1 MTAVLPI
8 RPGEVT
14 PDVPRVPRGA
24 RRPSMTTVIALVALA
39 LLGYLVLSPL
49 VYLVWRGLT
58 TGDGLTFANIG
69 AAYSVS
75 GSAEMVG
82 NSFAFAFGS
91 ATVSTLSGTALAFF
105 CVRTNAPMKPLLYA
119 ASLIPLIVPGI
130 LFTISWVFLLSD
142 DIGLINVFLRSI
154 GLDLLTVD
162 AFSLPGMILI
172 DGMHQAPLVFLLMFA
187 AFRATDPAL
196 EESSLMSG
204 ATVPQTLRRVTIPLV
219 RPALAG
225 AVLISVVRGLE
236 SFETPAVLGIPSDT
250 WVFTSRIFQALGTYP
265 VRYDIASIYSITLL
279 LLTVAGLLFV
289 QRINRRGERYQ
300 TISGKGFRPRPMDLG
315 AWRWPVSLLFTA
327 YFLVVVILPLAM
339 LAWMSVMPFYRAPS
353 LAALESVS
361 LDNYGRIFTMPGV
374 VSAFKNSTILAVGS
388 ASAVML
394 FMSVVAWLSLKSS
407 FRGRRFFDTLA
418 SVPLALPGLVLGLA
432 LIFVYLRSPLAD
444 LRDVCSS
451 CFIAYVTRY
460 MPYGLR
466 YATTSMAQIHSEL
479 EESAP
484 DVAARRWWHDVPP
497 HRPAAAQAGLLAGWV
512 YVMIVS
518 IRELSSSIL
527 LYSPGTEVLSIVI
540 WELWENGENVELS
553 ALGVVHGR
561 RAHGHGGHRVQAR
574 QPRSASRTP
583 DARDRQGAARM
594 LQVQDLC
601 KAFRDESKSGRVYA
615 VDDVELH
622 GRGGPVLHAA
632 RPQRLRQDDD
642 AALDRRPGEPGRR
655 RDRRSATGSLFSGAG
670 QGRRSAPT
678 SATSA
683 WCSSPTPSGRT

>member
-1 MTAVLPI
+1 MTALLQ
-8 RPGEVT
+8 RPGEVV
-14 PDVPRVPRGA
+14 PDVPRPTRA
-24 RRPSMTTVIALVALA
+24 SRLRPSMTLVIAAVALV

-58 TGDGLTFANIG
+58 TGEGLSPANIG

-91 ATVSTLSGTALAFF
+91 AAVSTISGTALAFF

-130 LFTISWVFLLSD
+130 LFTISWVFLLSG
-142 DIGLINVFLRSI
+142 DIGLINVFLRGI
-154 GLDLLTVD
+154 GLGFLQVE
-162 AFSLPGMILI
+162 AFSLAGMILI

-279 LLTVAGLLFV
+279 MLTVAGLLFV
-289 QRINRRGERYQ
+289 QWINRRGERYQ

-315 AWRWPVSLLFTA
+315 AWRWPVSLLFSL

-339 LAWMSVMPFYRAPS
+339 LAWMSLLPFYQSPS
-353 LAALESVS
+353 LAALGSVS

-374 VSAFKNSTILAVGS
+374 VSSFKNSTILAVGS

-394 FMSVVAWLSLKSS
+394 FMSVVAWLSLKSN

-418 SVPLALPGLVLGLA
+418 SVPLALPGLVLGVA
-432 LIFVYLRSPLAD
+432 LIFIYLRSPLPVYGT
-444 LRDVCSS
+444 LFIL
-451 CFIAYVTRY
+451 FIAYITRY
-460 MPYGLR
+460 MPYGMR
-466 YATTSMAQIHSEL
+466 YASSSLAQVSTEL
-479 EESAP
+479 EDSARMSGASWY
-484 DVAARRWWHDVPP
+484 DTFRRVVIPLMMP
-497 HRPAAAQAGLLAGWV
+497 GILAGWV

-527 LYSPGTEVLSIVI
+527 LYSHNTRVLSVSI
-540 WELWENGENVELS
+540 WELWENGETGVLS
-553 ALGVVHGR
+553 ALGMVMV
-561 RAHGHGGHRVQAR
+561 AALMVMVAV
-574 QPRSASRTP
+574 AYKL
-583 DARDRQGAARM
+583 GAKVG
-594 LQVQDLC
+594 VQD
-601 KAFRDESKSGRVYA
+601 A
-615 VDDVELH
+615 
-622 GRGGPVLHAA
+622 
-632 RPQRLRQDDD
+632 
-642 AALDRRPGEPGRR
+642 
-655 RDRRSATGSLFSGAG
+655 
-670 QGRRSAPT
+670 
-678 SATSA
+678 
-683 WCSSPTPSGRT
+683 